1 MPPCTGRLREIPV
14 DTLDAAITDV
24 VVYRDGA
31 RVTRTGQVQLAKGP
45 QKVIIEGITERARED
60 SFRVSGRGP
69 AALSAIDV
77 KRISHIFEPK
87 EDTKDLFAQLKKLRT
102 EADGVADEIETQ
114 KARLA
119 HVGTL
124 QARFSE
130 TFGMVYAADEGSI
143 ESLVEI
149 DKTSTE
155 MGEEIRARL
164 RELDEKAQELKKKI
178 AAVQANINRIDA
190 ERRTEDSFSV
200 EISLEASRAT
210 KVELLVTYQA
220 TGSGWQ
226 PTYDVDLHPGK
237 AILRRIAQVSNRTR
251 EDWRDVNLTVSTATA
266 KPAEAIE
273 ARPYYISA
281 YDAQAE
287 LEKREKRRAEGMGR
301 MALAESA
308 APPPAPMMEIEEEYA
323 EASETV
329 SGIAVYEIPKA
340 VTLLADSEMHPITL
354 TEEELASE
362 AVHHWYPDGMA
373 EVVAQDVVT
382 NGSNVILPGPVKVY
396 AEGDYIGE
404 STLGLVSPREEFK
417 LGARIAN
424 DVKGEKKMVERE
436 VEKAGLTRGKL
447 RRSYKYRLE
456 VTNYAKRK
464 ISIEIFDRVPHSL
477 STDIEVKA
485 DFEKLGAKSN
495 DLGIL
500 EWYHTI
506 EPNEKRA
513 IEYEYEVQWER
524 GITVSPSLP

>member
-1 MPPCTGRLREIPV
+1 V
-14 DTLDAAITDV
+14 VTLDAAITDV

-31 RVTRTGQVQLAKGP
+31 RVTRTGHVQLAKGP
-45 QKVIIEGITERARED
+45 QKVTIEGITERARED

-69 AALSAIDV
+69 ATLSSIDV
-77 KRISHIFEPK
+77 KRTSHVFEPK
-87 EDTKDLFAQLKKLRT
+87 EDTKDLFTQLKKLRA
-102 EADGVADEIETQ
+102 EADDVADEIETQ
-114 KARLA
+114 NARLA
-119 HVGTL
+119 HVETI
-124 QARFSE
+124 QARFAE

-149 DKTSTE
+149 DKTSSR
-155 MGEEIRARL
+155 MGEETRARL
-164 RELDEKAQELKKKI
+164 RELNEKAQELKKRI
-178 AAVQANINRIDA
+178 AAVQANINRIDG

-200 EISLEASRAT
+200 EVSLEASKAA
-210 KVELLVTYQA
+210 KVDLLVTYQT

-226 PTYDVDLHPGK
+226 PTYDVDLHQGK
-237 AILRRIAQVSNRTR
+237 AVLRRIAQVFNRTR
-251 EDWRDVNLTVSTATA
+251 ENWDDVKITVSTATA

-281 YDAQAE
+281 YDPHVE
-287 LEKREKRRAEGMGR
+287 LEKRDKRKAEGMGR
-301 MALAESA
+301 MALAESG

-340 VTLLADSEMHPITL
+340 VTLKADNEPHPITL

-362 AVHHWYPDGMA
+362 TVHHWYPDGMA

-382 NGSNVILPGPVKVY
+382 NGSSVILPGPVKVY

-404 STLGLVSPREEFK
+404 TGLALVSPREEFK

-436 VEKAGLTRGKL
+436 VEKAGITRGKL
-447 RRSYKYRLE
+447 RRFYKYRLE
-456 VTNYAKRK
+456 VTNYAKRS
-464 ISIEIFDRVPHSL
+464 ISIDIFDRVPHSL
-477 STDIEVKA
+477 STDIEVKV
-485 DFEKLGAKSN
+485 DFEKLGAEKTE
-495 DLGIL
+495 LGIL
-500 EWYHTI
+500 KWHNTI
-506 EPNEKRA
+506 EPNEKRVV
-513 IEYEYEVQWER
+513 EYEYEVQWER